1 MRQDTPQTTD
11 IAIIGMGCIF
21 PGSFHL
27 KDFWHLL
34 FNGTDAITDIPEDTH
49 WQITDYFDP
58 DPLRPDH
65 TYCRRG
71 GFIPKIS
78 FDPAAFGIPPN
89 NITATDTAQLLGL
102 EVAKMALEDAG
113 YTKAHPFLS
122 QARVNVILGVTG
134 TQELVI
140 PLGARLG
147 HPIWKNALDAAG
159 IGPDQKKQV
168 LDFIG
173 SSYAQWQENSFPGLL
188 GNVVAGRIANRF
200 NLSGTNSVSDAAC
213 ASSLSALHTAVM
225 ELTAHKCD
233 MSVTGGVDCLNDI
246 FMHMCFARTGVL
258 SHSSDARPFS
268 KDADGTV
275 LGEGIGMLV
284 LKRLSDAQTDKDRI
298 YAVIKG
304 MGTSSD
310 GKTSAIYAPDAK
322 GQQKALQDAY
332 GQTGIDPAS
341 VAMIEAH
348 GTGTRVGDKVEFD
361 ALTSCFGAQK
371 AKNKIAIGS
380 VKSMIGHTKA
390 AAGAAGI
397 IKAALALHHKVILPT
412 LKAEKPDP
420 ALDINNS
427 AFYLNNRSKP
437 WMPGSKDTSP
447 RRAGISAFGFGGS
460 NFHAVLE
467 EHAAK
472 KSHVSWDGSVQ
483 IAAFSAPDT
492 SGLLEK
498 IKAFETN
505 ITPDAN
511 MDEGEKSRLIA
522 WQAGASRKSFTPDHK
537 VRLLMVLHKDTD
549 PAALLEKARTV
560 AKKQDTA
567 RDPIYYGDGPASGKL
582 GFLFPG
588 QGSQYPDMGKDL
600 FAVFPEAMEALAL
613 AQTIFKAHT
622 CDTLDPEHACRELTD
637 FMFALPGHVQDRSV
651 SESHLR
657 HTQVAQVAIGAVSL
671 AMTLVLRRFGILP
684 HMACG
689 HSFGEL
695 CALHAAGWLDSSTLL
710 TLAAVRGK
718 HMAAAGRTGSDSGSM
733 LAVQAEIP
741 AIEALLSNLNL
752 DLVLA
757 NRNSPNQGV
766 VSGPTPDIE
775 KAAKA
780 CRKQKIRAVKLP
792 VAAAF
797 HSHLV
802 AEAAKPFNA
811 FAADQ
816 AIAPTEI
823 QVLSNTTGKP
833 YETDSEKIR
842 SVLGHQ
848 LMHPVCFMEN
858 IETMHK
864 NGVSLFVEA
873 GPKTVLTGL
882 VNRILD
888 ADTITAKSMDAS
900 CGKKSGLAD
909 LACVLCTIAAKG
921 FYVDLTQWEDPVKQP
936 EPKRMRMLLSGAN
949 PRPVPIK
956 NAAPVNTTATPKKS
970 AHTTETLPAS
980 ENTPEAPKSPETANP
995 VASAKPPETGKPLA
1009 GTKTPAPGKMPEP
1022 ELKQNAIK
1030 KNHENPAPPSRQFRP
1045 DTPGAAQQGYS
1056 MHTPSDMHPSAP
1068 QNAMHLVQKGLE
1080 AMQALQAQT
1089 ARTHEKFLETQAQA
1103 SDNLAAIMEQTRQF
1117 MAAPGTPSTG
1127 PAPGA
1132 LPNNPSPSSAPQQ
1145 TSSQYTPPGRV
1156 NGETPQQMPQTPV
1169 VHTSAAD
1176 PHAPAASQAD
1186 ADLHDD
1192 ADSRNRAF
1200 LLDQSGFRNETDTH
1214 DPDARDAGFRT
1225 ADPGASRIC
1234 AEQTASRPQQTP
1246 NGVTAAHAEPH
1257 DVVTPEAASPAHA
1270 AASKSSMPDIQ
1281 AVLFDTVSRLTG
1293 FPEEMLEPSMDI
1305 ESDLG
1310 IDSIKKVEI
1319 ISELEK
1325 HLPDTSGLTTESIG
1339 SVRTLTDICQ
1349 AISSREGVPKV
1360 GMERGSGTEKPS
1372 TEKTSEVQTDCTRLS
1387 QAQQSAD
1394 CSTQALSSAQP
1405 SADTKPQVEAA
1416 PESDPL
1422 SVSKASADNG
1432 LDAAPVADAPQPP
1445 EITKILVA
1453 AISEL
1458 TGFPEEMLEP
1468 GMDLESDL
1476 GIDSIKRVEILSR
1489 LEQSLGDGA
1498 GGLSGEAMAK
1508 LKTIADIVHFLE
1520 QTAPET
1526 QGPVKKNPFSPEKQP
1541 ELSKEPPDLI
1551 RRKIVLTPYPIQQIR
1566 FFNGSR
1572 IQVPENKKIYIT
1584 RDQVGVAKL
1593 LEKEFAH
1600 QGLAAHII
1608 DMGSESI
1615 PELPD
1620 AAGIVIVQD
1629 KWNPVHKE
1637 WNSTDARAAIGFVK
1651 SAFALVNKNAAHLM
1665 ASARQK
1671 GAFLTTVSFSGGSF
1685 GFGDKAYAAHPAYG
1699 GLAGLAKT
1707 ARLEWQDVLCHALDM
1722 PCDLNACKTLAEP
1735 AAAVMMTNGAVEMG
1749 LSGDSC
1755 MIPALKVSPVKK
1767 GKPGLTAKDVV
1778 VISGGAKGVTAACAA
1793 ALAKACAPAIALV
1806 GRSKAPVEEP
1816 QWAKDI
1822 TDPGRLKK
1830 AILTHAFAGQKP
1842 KPADVEKRYQ
1852 AICAGRQIRRTLD
1865 LIRSHGA
1872 QAAYWSTDI
1881 RDTSTLHQTMEDIRQ
1896 RFGPVTAVIHGAGVL
1911 EDKLI
1916 AEKKV
1921 EQFNRVFDTKVA
1933 GLHAL
1938 VDATAAD
1945 PLKYMILFSSIA
1957 ARTGNTGQCD
1967 YAMANEVLN
1976 KTAGC
1981 LAQKNPGCRYLA
1993 INWGPW
1999 DGGMVDD
2006 GLKRAFA
2013 KKGVG
2018 LIPLEA
2024 GCRQLLLEMENPDP
2038 YPVEVVIT
2046 APDRNQETKK
2056 APMLS
2061 QVTELAVSRDN
2072 LPVLDSHRINHEPVV
2087 PFALLAE
2094 VMAQAAEKNNP
2105 GLLFAGIDDMRLL
2118 KGIRPK
2124 DTCIDVAV
2132 NLGKCTP
2139 ADAGFTALASLTSAG
2154 EDRQEHTHTTAT
2166 VILQNTLP
2174 VPPVL
2179 SAWGRMKL
2187 APPKISAQ
2195 KAYETILFHGK
2206 ALQAIAA
2213 VTGISNKGIA
2223 VTASFGPSP
2232 DQWFT
2237 TPLQKHWV
2245 TDPLLLDAAFQAAI
2259 IWTWETRGQVCLP
2272 AFFANLR
2279 IYASFPRPQDSDSGN
2294 INSHRSS
2301 SSSSNQDNSTD
2312 DKHIQILFTV
2322 NENTEHGIKGY
2333 FTFLDADNT
2342 VVASI
2347 TGFDAV
2353 VDSTLHEKFK
2363 PKPLFDRPA
2372 ILAFA
2377 QGSPSA
2383 AFGEKY
2389 KVFDKER
2396 QIARLPRPP
2405 YFFMDRVLTADHDQW
2420 VMQPGGWIETQYDI
2434 PEDAWY
2440 FAANRTDT
2448 LPFCILLEIAL
2459 QPCGWLAAYAGSAL
2473 HSDVRLHFRNLGGK
2487 AVLHS
2492 NLKKDAGTLTI
2503 RARMTDV
2510 STAGGMI
2517 IQNFSFQVTNKGQII
2532 YQGTTSFGFFSAQAL
2547 AEQKGIRDS
2556 QLVPQDIFSLPDKS
2570 DSIQSNTSQSD
2581 TSSRQVKDTFEKHH
2595 PNTVNVSNLEIAAH
2609 MCPSRKLTASC
2620 PDMKTAK
2627 IPCPEKP
2634 VMVFAD
2640 DAPLTP
2646 DDPDTSPDS
2655 GMPAKA
2661 LRMIDTIAVM
2671 DIDGGRFGKGYI
2683 CAARK
2688 NNREEWFYDAHFYQD
2703 PVCPGSLGIES
2714 FVQTMRFFLLKKYKI
2729 DLRAFTPQLMSGQN
2743 HEWIYRGQIIPG
2755 SQEIQVHTHI
2765 RATDAVGETDVV
2777 RKADTVTDR
2786 YEIIA
2791 DGALTVDG
2799 ICIYEM
2805 KHFGVAFVKS

>member
-34 FNGTDAITDIPEDTH
+34 FNGTDAIADIPEDTH
-49 WQITDYFDP
+49 WQITDFFDP
-58 DPLRPDH
+58 DPSRPDH

-78 FDPAAFGIPPN
+78 FDPAAFGMPPN

-113 YTKAHPFLS
+113 YPKEHAFLS
-122 QARVNVILGVTG
+122 RARVNVILGVTG

-147 HPIWKNALDAAG
+147 HPIWKKALDAAG
-159 IGPDQKKQV
+159 IASDQKKQV
-168 LDFIG
+168 LDLIQ

-213 ASSLSALHTAVM
+213 ASSLSAMHTAVM

-233 MSVTGGVDCLNDI
+233 MSITGGVDCLNDI

-258 SHSSDARPFS
+258 SRTSDARPFS

-284 LKRLSDAQTDKDRI
+284 LKRLADAQKDKDRI

-322 GQQKALQDAY
+322 GQHKALQDAY
-332 GQTGIDPAS
+332 GRAGIDPAS

-348 GTGTRVGDKVEFD
+348 GTGTRVGDKVEFS
-361 ALTSCFGAQK
+361 ALSSCFGAQK
-371 AKNKIAIGS
+371 AKNSIAIGS

-412 LKAEKPDP
+412 LKADMPDP
-420 ALDINNS
+420 ELDINNS

-437 WMPGSKDTSP
+437 WVPGSSDAGP

-467 EHAAK
+467 EHDAK

-492 SGLLEK
+492 PGLLEK
-498 IKAFETN
+498 LNAFETQ
-505 ITPDAN
+505 ITPDQG
-511 MDEGEKSRLIA
+511 MDGGEKSRLIA
-522 WQAGASRKSFTPDHK
+522 WQAAASRKSFLPDQK
-537 VRLLMVLHKDTD
+537 MRLLMVLHRDTD
-549 PAALLEKARTV
+549 PGALLDQARTV
-560 AKKQDTA
+560 VENQGPS
-567 RDPIYYGDGPASGKL
+567 REQIYYGAGPARGKL

-613 AQTIFKAHT
+613 AQKIFKEHAG
-622 CDTLDPEHACRELTD
+622 DTLTRKEASQELTD

-651 SESHLR
+651 SESKLR

-695 CALHAAGWLDSSTLL
+695 CAMHAAGWIDSSTLL

-741 AIEALLSNLNL
+741 AIEALLSDLGL

-780 CRKQKIRAVKLP
+780 CRKHKIRAVKLP

-802 AEAAKPFNA
+802 ADAAKPFHA
-811 FAADQ
+811 FVADQ
-816 AIAPTEI
+816 AIVPTEI

-833 YETDSEKIR
+833 YETDPEKIR

-848 LMHPVCFMEN
+848 LMHPVRFMEN

-864 NGVSLFVEA
+864 NGVSLFIEA

-888 ADTITAKSMDAS
+888 ADAATAKGMDAS

-909 LACVLCTIAAKG
+909 LAGVLCTIAAKG
-921 FYVDLTQWEDPVKQP
+921 FCVDLTQWEDPVKLP
-936 EPKRMRMLLSGAN
+936 EPKRMRVLLSGAN
-949 PRPVPIK
+949 PRPAPIK
-956 NAAPVNTTATPKKS
+956 APAPVNATTPCKTP
-970 AHTTETLPAS
+970 APNRTTQPGS
-980 ENTPEAPKSPETANP
+980 ENTPETPTPLE
-995 VASAKPPETGKPLA
+995 SAKLSETGKPLEGA
-1009 GTKTPAPGKMPEP
+1009 KTPAPGKMQTPEK
-1022 ELKQNAIK
+1022 EQVSTN
-1030 KNHENPAPPSRQFRP
+1030 KNYNNPAPGSQQARP
-1045 DTPGAAQQGYS
+1045 DTPGALQQGYN
-1056 MHTPSDMHPSAP
+1056 MHTPSDMPPSAP
-1068 QNAMHLVQKGLE
+1068 QNAMHLVMKGLE
-1080 AMQALQAQT
+1080 SMQALQAQT

-1103 SDNLAAIMEQTRQF
+1103 SHTLAAIMEQTRQF
-1117 MAAPGTPSTG
+1117 MAAPGTPSAG
-1127 PAPGA
+1127 PAPGS
-1132 LPNNPSPSSAPQQ
+1132 LPDFQSPSQAPQHTYYQ
-1145 TSSQYTPPGRV
+1145 HTPPGRV
-1156 NGETPQQMPQTPV
+1156 NGETPKQMPQTPFV
-1169 VHTSAAD
+1169 QTSE
-1176 PHAPAASQAD
+1176 AASYVSTAFQ
-1186 ADLHDD
+1186 DD
-1192 ADSRNRAF
+1192 AGLRDHAGSRNEANTHDTAPSNAGF
-1200 LLDQSGFRNETDTH
+1200 SDSGFRDTATH
-1214 DPDARDAGFRT
+1214 AADFKNTGFRNSN
-1225 ADPGASRIC
+1225 AKDSGLSS
-1234 AEQTASRPQQTP
+1234 EQTDSRPGQTQDLP
-1246 NGVTAAHAEPH
+1246 PAAHAEPH
-1257 DVVTPEAASPAHA
+1257 DVVTPDAARPVHA
-1270 AASKSSMPDIQ
+1270 TVPKPRIPDIQ
-1281 AVLFDTVSRLTG
+1281 TVLFDTVSRLTG

-1349 AISSREGVPKV
+1349 AIAAQAPAIDD
-1360 GMERGSGTEKPS
+1360 GTEKLSS
-1372 TEKTSEVQTDCTRLS
+1372 TDKAFEAQTDS
-1387 QAQQSAD
+1387 S
-1394 CSTQALSSAQP
+1394 STQALFHAQQPADRSTQTSSHTQTP
-1405 SADTKPQVEAA
+1405 ADTKTHLEAA
-1416 PESDPL
+1416 PEGDMLFASKTAADP
-1422 SVSKASADNG
+1422 G
-1432 LDAAPVADAPQPP
+1432 PDAAPVAGTPQTA
-1445 EITKILVA
+1445 EITKILVDT
-1453 AISEL
+1453 ISEL
-1458 TGFPEEMLEP
+1458 TGFPQEMLEP
-1468 GMDLESDL
+1468 GMNLESDL

-1489 LEQSLGDGA
+1489 LEQALGDGA

-1508 LKTIADIVHFLE
+1508 LKTIQDIVNFLE
-1520 QTAPET
+1520 QTEPET
-1526 QGPVKKNPFSPEKQP
+1526 QAPLKKNPFLPEKQP
-1541 ELSKEPPDLI
+1541 KHTNAPPDLI
-1551 RRKIVLTPYPIQQIR
+1551 RREIVLTPYPIQQIR

-1584 RDQVGVAKL
+1584 RDQPGVARL
-1593 LEKEFAH
+1593 LEKEFTN
-1600 QGLAAHII
+1600 QGLAAQII
-1608 DMGSESI
+1608 DIGSDNI

-1629 KWNPVHKE
+1629 KWDSAREKWDSKDAPDA
-1637 WNSTDARAAIGFVK
+1637 TDFIK
-1651 SAFALVNKNAAHLM
+1651 SAFALVHKNAAHLM

-1671 GAFLTTVSFSGGSF
+1671 GAFFTTISFSGGSF
-1685 GFGDKAYAAHPAYG
+1685 GFDDAAFATHPVYG

-1722 PCDLNACKTLAEP
+1722 PCDMKACKTLAEP
-1735 AAAVMMTNGAVEMG
+1735 AAALMMTNGAVEMG
-1749 LSGDSC
+1749 LFGDNC
-1755 MIPALKVSPVKK
+1755 LIPALKVSPVKK

-1778 VISGGAKGVTAACAA
+1778 VISGGAKGVTAACAV

-1806 GRSKAPVEEP
+1806 GRSPAPLEEP
-1816 QWAKDI
+1816 QWAQDI
-1822 TDPGRLKK
+1822 TDQALLKK

-1842 KPADVEKRYQ
+1842 RPADVEKLYQ

-1865 LIRSHGA
+1865 RIRSHGA

-1881 RDTSTLHQTMEDIRQ
+1881 RDTRALHRTMDDIRQ

-1916 AEKKV
+1916 AEKKP

-1938 VDATAAD
+1938 VDATAKD

-1957 ARTGNTGQCD
+1957 ARTGNPGQCD
-1967 YAMANEVLN
+1967 YSMANEVLN
-1976 KTAGC
+1976 KTAGH
-1981 LAQKNPGCRYLA
+1981 LARKNPCCRYLA

-1999 DGGMVDD
+1999 DGGMVHD
-2006 GLKRAFA
+2006 GLKREFA

-2018 LIPLEA
+2018 LIPLAA
-2024 GCRQLLLEMENPDP
+2024 GCSQLLLEMENTDP
-2038 YPVEVVIT
+2038 YPVEIVIT
-2046 APDRNQETKK
+2046 APGRDQEKK
-2056 APMLS
+2056 KTPVLS

-2094 VMAQAAEKNNP
+2094 VMAHAAEKNNP
-2105 GLLFAGIDDMRLL
+2105 GLVFAGIDDMRLL

-2124 DTCIDVAV
+2124 DSRIDVAV

-2139 ADAGFTALASLTSAG
+2139 ADTGFTALASLTSAG
-2154 EDRQEHTHTTAT
+2154 DGRQRHTHTTAT
-2166 VILQNTLP
+2166 VILKDTLP
-2174 VPPVL
+2174 EPPVL
-2179 SAWGRMKL
+2179 STWGRMEL
-2187 APPKISAQ
+2187 APAKISAK

-2206 ALQAIAA
+2206 ALQAIDA
-2213 VTGISNKGIA
+2213 VTGISSKGIA
-2223 VTASFGPSP
+2223 VTASPGPSP

-2237 TPLQKHWV
+2237 TPLQKNWV

-2279 IYASFPRPQDSDSGN
+2279 IYASFHRPQDGGNNGNKNARNSRSQDSHADYKR
-2294 INSHRSS
+2294 IH
-2301 SSSSNQDNSTD
+2301 
-2312 DKHIQILFTV
+2312 ILFTV
-2322 NENTEHGIKGY
+2322 NENTEHSIKGY

-2347 TGFDAV
+2347 TGFEAV
-2353 VDSTLHEKFK
+2353 VDSTLHKKFK
-2363 PKPLFDRPA
+2363 PDPLFDRPA
-2372 ILAFA
+2372 ILQFA
-2377 QGSPSA
+2377 QGDPSA

-2389 KVFDKER
+2389 TVFDKER

-2405 YFFMDRVLTADHDQW
+2405 YFFMDRVLTADHAQW
-2420 VMQPGGWIETQYDI
+2420 VMQPGGWIETQYDV
-2434 PEDAWY
+2434 PADAWY
-2440 FAANRTDT
+2440 FTANRTDT
-2448 LPFCILLEIAL
+2448 MPFCILLEIAL
-2459 QPCGWLAAYAGSAL
+2459 QPCGWLAAFAGSAL
-2473 HSDVRLHFRNLGGK
+2473 HSDARLHFRNLGGK
-2487 AVLHS
+2487 AVLQA
-2492 NLKKDAGTLTI
+2492 NLTKEVGTLTI
-2503 RARMTDV
+2503 RTRMTDV

-2517 IQNFSFQVTNKGQII
+2517 IQTYSFQVLNKGQII
-2532 YQGTTSFGFFSAQAL
+2532 YQGTTSFGFFSARAL
-2547 AEQKGIRDS
+2547 AEQKGIRSSKLIPDNIS
-2556 QLVPQDIFSLPDKS
+2556 YPQDNSASL
-2570 DSIQSNTSQSD
+2570 QSNTSSRQED
-2581 TSSRQVKDTFEKHH
+2581 TSARHRQNTGDSPDT
-2595 PNTVNVSNLEIAAH
+2595 EIPAH
-2609 MCPSRKLTASC
+2609 YLDLKKAE
-2620 PDMKTAK
+2620 DH
-2627 IPCPEKP
+2627 CPEP

-2646 DDPDTSPDS
+2646 DDPDTSPDT

-2661 LRMIDTIAVM
+2661 LRMIDTIDVI
-2671 DIDGGRFGKGYI
+2671 DLDGGRFGKGYI
-2683 CAARK
+2683 RAARK
-2688 NNREEWFYDAHFYQD
+2688 NNPEEWFYDAHFYQD

-2714 FVQTMRFFLLKKYKI
+2714 FLQTMRYYLVKKYQI
-2729 DLRAFTPQLMSGQN
+2729 DPRAFTPRLISEQN

-2755 SQEIQVHTHI
+2755 KQLIQVHTHI
-2765 RATDAVGETDVV
+2765 RETASV
-2777 RKADTVTDR
+2777 RETAVTDR
-2786 YEIIA
+2786 YEVVA

-2805 KHFGVAFVKS
+2805 KHFGVAFVPVS

>member
-34 FNGTDAITDIPEDTH
+34 FNGTDAIEDIPEDTH
-49 WQITDYFDP
+49 WQIKDYFDP
-58 DPLRPDH
+58 DPSRSDH

-89 NITATDTAQLLGL
+89 NITATDTAQLLSL

-113 YTKAHPFLS
+113 YPKEHPFLS

-159 IGPDQKKQV
+159 IAPEQKKQI
-168 LDFIG
+168 LDTIQ

-200 NLSGTNSVSDAAC
+200 NLSGTNSVNDAAC

-233 MSVTGGVDCLNDI
+233 MSITGGVDCLNDI

-258 SHSSDARPFS
+258 SHTSDARPFS

-284 LKRLSDAQTDKDRI
+284 LKRLADAQKNKDRI

-322 GQQKALQDAY
+322 GQHKALQDAY
-332 GQTGIDPAS
+332 SQAGIDPAS

-371 AKNKIAIGS
+371 TKNSIAIGS

-412 LKAEKPDP
+412 LKADMPDP

-427 AFYLNNRSKP
+427 TFYLNNRSKP
-437 WMPGSKDTSP
+437 WVPGSGDASP

-467 EHAAK
+467 EHDAK

-492 SGLLEK
+492 PGLLEK
-498 IKAFETN
+498 LNAFETQ
-505 ITPDAN
+505 ITPDQG
-511 MDEGEKSRLIA
+511 MDGGEKSRRIA
-522 WQAGASRKSFTPDHK
+522 WQAAASRKSFTPDQEM
-537 VRLLMVLHKDTD
+537 RLLMVLHKDAD
-549 PAALLEKARTV
+549 PGALIDQARTV
-560 AKKQDTA
+560 VKKQGPS
-567 RDPIYYGDGPASGKL
+567 RDPIYYGVGPAKGKL

-613 AQTIFKAHT
+613 AQKIFKEHT
-622 CDTLDPEHACRELTD
+622 SDTLARKEAHQELTD
-637 FMFALPGHVQDRSV
+637 FMFALPGHLQDRSV
-651 SESHLR
+651 SESKLR
-657 HTQVAQVAIGAVSL
+657 HTRVAQVAIGAVSL

-684 HMACG
+684 HMTCG

-695 CALHAAGWLDSSTLL
+695 CAMQAAGWLDSSTLL
-710 TLAAVRGK
+710 TMAAVRGK
-718 HMAAAGRTGSDSGSM
+718 HMTAAGRTGSDSGSM

-741 AIEALLSNLNL
+741 AIEALLSDLGL

-775 KAAKA
+775 KAAQA

-802 AEAAKPFNA
+802 ADAARPFHA
-811 FAADQ
+811 FVADQ
-816 AIAPTEI
+816 AIVPTDI
-823 QVLSNTTGKP
+823 QVLSNTTGNP
-833 YETDSEKIR
+833 YETDPEKIR

-882 VNRILD
+882 VNRILASD
-888 ADTITAKSMDAS
+888 ATTAVSMDAS
-900 CGKKSGLAD
+900 CGRKSGLED
-909 LACVLCTIAAKG
+909 LAGVLCTIAAKG
-921 FYVDLTQWEDPVKQP
+921 FCVDLTQWEDPVKQP
-936 EPKRMRMLLSGAN
+936 EPKRMRVLLSGAN
-949 PRPVPIK
+949 PRPTPIK
-956 NAAPVNTTATPKKS
+956 APAPVNATARINATASAKTP
-970 AHTTETLPAS
+970 AHIKAKMPAS
-980 ENTPEAPKSPETANP
+980 ENPPDATKSPKTPTPLE
-995 VASAKPPETGKPLA
+995 SAKPSETGKPLEDA
-1009 GTKTPAPGKMPEP
+1009 KSPAPGKMPTP
-1022 ELKQNAIK
+1022 EKEQASTN
-1030 KNHENPAPPSRQFRP
+1030 KNYNNPAPVSQQARP
-1045 DTPGAAQQGYS
+1045 ELPGAMQQGYN

-1068 QNAMHLVQKGLE
+1068 QNAMHLVLKGLE
-1080 AMQALQAQT
+1080 TMQALQAQT

-1103 SDNLAAIMEQTRQF
+1103 SHTLAAIMEQTRQF
-1117 MAAPGTPSTG
+1117 MAAPGTPSAG
-1127 PAPGA
+1127 PAPGS
-1132 LPNNPSPSSAPQQ
+1132 LPDFQSPSRAPQQ
-1145 TSSQYTPPGRV
+1145 TSFSPTPPGRV
-1156 NGETPQQMPQTPV
+1156 NGETPQQMPQT
-1169 VHTSAAD
+1169 
-1176 PHAPAASQAD
+1176 SQ
-1186 ADLHDD
+1186 DL
-1192 ADSRNRAF
+1192 
-1200 LLDQSGFRNETDTH
+1200 T
-1214 DPDARDAGFRT
+1214 PT
-1225 ADPGASRIC
+1225 A
-1234 AEQTASRPQQTP
+1234 Q
-1246 NGVTAAHAEPH
+1246 AEPH
-1257 DVVTPEAASPAHA
+1257 DVVAPDAAPAHA
-1270 AASKSSMPDIQ
+1270 ADPKSSMSDIQ

-1293 FPEEMLEPSMDI
+1293 FPEEMLELSMDI

-1349 AISSREGVPKV
+1349 AIAAQAPVPDDGKKILSSTDKAFEAQAD
-1360 GMERGSGTEKPS
+1360 SS
-1372 TEKTSEVQTDCTRLS
+1372 TQTLS
-1387 QAQQSAD
+1387 HARQHAD
-1394 CSTQALSSAQP
+1394 CSTQALTHTQTP
-1405 SADTKPQVEAA
+1405 ADTKTHLDAA
-1416 PESDPL
+1416 PRGDTLFASKTAADP
-1422 SVSKASADNG
+1422 G
-1432 LDAAPVADAPQPP
+1432 PDAAPVAGAPQTA
-1445 EITKILVA
+1445 EITKILVDT
-1453 AISEL
+1453 ISEL

-1468 GMDLESDL
+1468 GMNLESDL

-1489 LEQSLGDGA
+1489 LEQALGDGA

-1508 LKTIADIVHFLE
+1508 LKTIQDIVNFLE
-1520 QTAPET
+1520 QTEPET
-1526 QGPVKKNPFSPEKQP
+1526 QAPVKKNPFLPEKQP
-1541 ELSKEPPDLI
+1541 EQTNEPPDLI
-1551 RRKIVLTPYPIQQIR
+1551 RREIVLTPYPIQQIR

-1584 RDQVGVAKL
+1584 RDQPGVARL
-1593 LEKEFAH
+1593 LEKEFTN
-1600 QGLAAHII
+1600 QGLAAQII
-1608 DMGSESI
+1608 DIGSDNI

-1629 KWNPVHKE
+1629 KWNSAQEK
-1637 WNSTDARAAIGFVK
+1637 WDSKDAQDATDFIK
-1651 SAFALVNKNAAHLM
+1651 SAFALVHKNAAHLM

-1671 GAFLTTVSFSGGSF
+1671 GAFLTTISFSGGSF
-1685 GFGDKAYAAHPAYG
+1685 GFGDTAFATHPVYG

-1722 PCDLNACKTLAEP
+1722 PCDMKACKTLAEP
-1735 AAAVMMTNGAVEMG
+1735 AAALMMTNGAVEMG
-1749 LSGDSC
+1749 LFGDNC

-1778 VISGGAKGVTAACAA
+1778 VISGGAKGVTAACAV
-1793 ALAKACAPAIALV
+1793 ALAKACAPAIALL
-1806 GRSKAPVEEP
+1806 GRSPAPVEEP
-1816 QWAKDI
+1816 QWAQDI
-1822 TDPGRLKK
+1822 TDQALLKK

-1842 KPADVEKRYQ
+1842 RPADIEKLYQ
-1852 AICAGRQIRRTLD
+1852 GICAGRQIRRTLD

-1881 RDTSTLHQTMEDIRQ
+1881 RDTSALHRTMDDIRQ
-1896 RFGPVTAVIHGAGVL
+1896 KFGPVTAVIHGAGVL

-1916 AEKKV
+1916 AEKKPG
-1921 EQFNRVFDTKVA
+1921 QFNRVFDTKVA

-1938 VDATAAD
+1938 VDATAKD

-1957 ARTGNTGQCD
+1957 ARTGNPGQCD

-1976 KTAGC
+1976 KTAGH

-1999 DGGMVDD
+1999 DGGMVHD
-2006 GLKRAFA
+2006 GLKREFT

-2018 LIPLEA
+2018 LIPLED

-2038 YPVEVVIT
+2038 YPVEIVIT
-2046 APDRNQETKK
+2046 APGRDQKK
-2056 APMLS
+2056 KKTPVLS

-2094 VMAQAAEKNNP
+2094 VMAHAAEKNNP
-2105 GLLFAGIDDMRLL
+2105 GLVFAGIDDMRLL

-2124 DTCIDVAV
+2124 DSRIDVAV

-2154 EDRQEHTHTTAT
+2154 DGRQRHIHATAT
-2166 VILQNTLP
+2166 VILKDKLP
-2174 VPPVL
+2174 EPPVL
-2179 SAWGRMKL
+2179 SPWGRMEL
-2187 APPKISAQ
+2187 APAKISAK

-2206 ALQAIAA
+2206 ALQAIDA
-2213 VTGISNKGIA
+2213 VTGISGKGIA
-2223 VTASFGPSP
+2223 VTAFPGPSP
-2232 DQWFT
+2232 DLWFT
-2237 TPLQKHWV
+2237 TPLQTNWI

-2259 IWTWETRGQVCLP
+2259 IWTWETRDQVCLP

-2279 IYASFPRPQDSDSGN
+2279 IYASFHRTQDGGNNGNKNARNSRSQDS
-2294 INSHRSS
+2294 HA
-2301 SSSSNQDNSTD
+2301 D
-2312 DKHIQILFTV
+2312 DKRIHILFTV
-2322 NENTEHGIKGY
+2322 NENTEHSIKGY
-2333 FTFLDADNT
+2333 FTFLDANNT

-2347 TGFDAV
+2347 TGFEAV
-2353 VDSTLHEKFK
+2353 VDSTLHDKFK
-2363 PKPLFDRPA
+2363 PRPLFDRSA
-2372 ILAFA
+2372 ILQFA

-2389 KVFDKER
+2389 KVFDNDR

-2405 YFFMDRVLTADHDQW
+2405 YFFMDRVLTADHAQW

-2440 FAANRTDT
+2440 FTANRTDT
-2448 LPFCILLEIAL
+2448 MPFCILLEIAL

-2473 HSDVRLHFRNLGGK
+2473 HSDARLHFRNLGGK
-2487 AVLHS
+2487 AVLQA
-2492 NLKKDAGTLTI
+2492 NLTKDVGTLTI
-2503 RARMTDV
+2503 RTRMTDV

-2517 IQNFSFQVTNKGQII
+2517 IQNYSLQVLNKGQII

-2547 AEQKGIRDS
+2547 AEQKGIRKS
-2556 QLVPQDIFSLPDKS
+2556 LLVPDNISYLQDKS
-2570 DSIQSNTSQSD
+2570 ASLKSN
-2581 TSSRQVKDTFEKHH
+2581 TSSRQKDNFTRHSHKENNFPDPE
-2595 PNTVNVSNLEIAAH
+2595 T
-2609 MCPSRKLTASC
+2609 TAPC
-2620 PDMKTAK
+2620 PDLKKTAEH
-2627 IPCPEKP
+2627 CPEP

-2646 DDPDTSPDS
+2646 DDPDTNPDT
-2655 GMPAKA
+2655 GMPSKA
-2661 LRMIDTIAVM
+2661 LRMIDTIDVM
-2671 DIDGGRFGKGYI
+2671 DLDGGRFGSGYVR
-2683 CAARK
+2683 AARK
-2688 NNREEWFYDAHFYQD
+2688 NNPEEWFYDAHFYQD

-2714 FVQTMRFFLLKKYKI
+2714 FLQTMRCFLVKKYDI
-2729 DLRAFTPQLMSGQN
+2729 DFQSFTPRLISGQN

-2755 SQEIQVHTHI
+2755 NQLIQVHTHI
-2765 RATDAVGETDVV
+2765 RET
-2777 RKADTVTDR
+2777 AAVTDR
-2786 YEIIA
+2786 YEVVA

-2805 KHFGVAFVKS
+2805 KQFGVAFVPVP

>member
-34 FNGTDAITDIPEDTH
+34 FNGTDAIADIPEDTH
-49 WQITDYFDP
+49 WQITDFFDP
-58 DPLRPDH
+58 DPSRPDH
-65 TYCRRG
+65 IYCRRG

-113 YTKAHPFLS
+113 YPKEHPFLT

-159 IGPDQKKQV
+159 IAPEQKKQV
-168 LDFIG
+168 LDLIQ

-233 MSVTGGVDCLNDI
+233 MSITGGVDCLNDI

-258 SHSSDARPFS
+258 SHTSDARPFS
-268 KDADGTV
+268 RDADGTV

-284 LKRLSDAQTDKDRI
+284 LKRLADAQKDKDRI

-332 GQTGIDPAS
+332 GRAGIDPAS

-348 GTGTRVGDKVEFD
+348 GTGTRVGDKVEFS
-361 ALTSCFGAQK
+361 ALSSCFGAQK
-371 AKNKIAIGS
+371 EKNSIAIGS

-412 LKAEKPDP
+412 LKADIPDP
-420 ALDINNS
+420 ELDINNS

-437 WMPGSKDTSP
+437 WVPASSDTGP

-467 EHAAK
+467 EHNAQK
-472 KSHVSWDGSVQ
+472 THVSWDGSVQ

-492 SGLLEK
+492 PGLLEK
-498 IKAFETN
+498 LKAFEAG
-505 ITPDAN
+505 ITPDPG
-511 MDEGEKSRLIA
+511 MDGGETSRLIA
-522 WQAGASRKSFTPDHK
+522 WHAAASRKSFSPDQQI
-537 VRLLMVLHKDTD
+537 RLLMVLHRDTD
-549 PAALLEKARTV
+549 PRELLDQARTV
-560 AKKQDTA
+560 VEKQGPS
-567 RDPIYYGDGPASGKL
+567 REQIYYGAGPVRGKL

-600 FAVFPEAMEALAL
+600 FAVFPEAMEALNL
-613 AQTIFKAHT
+613 AQKIFKEHAS
-622 CDTLDPEHACRELTD
+622 DTLARTEVRQELTD

-651 SESHLR
+651 SESALR

-695 CALHAAGWLDSSTLL
+695 SAMQAAGWIDNTTLL

-733 LAVQAEIP
+733 LAVQADMP
-741 AIEALLSNLNL
+741 AIEALLSDLGL

-775 KAAKA
+775 KAARA

-802 AEAAKPFNA
+802 ADAAKPFNA

-816 AIAPTEI
+816 AIAPTDI

-833 YETDSEKIR
+833 YGTDPEKIR

-848 LMHPVCFMEN
+848 LMHPVRFMEN

-888 ADTITAKSMDAS
+888 ADTVTAKGMDDS

-909 LACVLCTIAAKG
+909 LAGVLCTIAAKG
-921 FYVDLTQWEDPVKQP
+921 FCVDLTQWEDPVKQP
-936 EPKRMRMLLSGAN
+936 EPKRMRVLLSGAN
-949 PRPVPIK
+949 PRPTPMK
-956 NAAPVNTTATPKKS
+956 APAPVNAASPVNETAPCKTPAHTTATKPG
-970 AHTTETLPAS
+970 S
-980 ENTPEAPKSPETANP
+980 ENTPETPKPLE
-995 VASAKPPETGKPLA
+995 SAKLSETGKPLES
-1009 GTKTPAPGKMPEP
+1009 TKTPAPGKMPAP
-1022 ELKQNAIK
+1022 EKKQVSTN
-1030 KNHENPAPPSRQFRP
+1030 KNYNNPAPVSQQARP
-1045 DTPGAAQQGYS
+1045 DTPGALQQGYS

-1068 QNAMHLVQKGLE
+1068 QNAMHLVLKGLE
-1080 AMQALQAQT
+1080 SMQALQAQT
-1089 ARTHEKFLETQAQA
+1089 ARTHEKFLETQSQA
-1103 SDNLAAIMEQTRQF
+1103 SHALAAIMEQTRQF
-1117 MAAPGTPSTG
+1117 MAAPGTPSPG
-1127 PAPGA
+1127 PALGSPSDFQS
-1132 LPNNPSPSSAPQQ
+1132 PSPAPRH
-1145 TSSQYTPPGRV
+1145 TSFSQTPPGRV
-1156 NGETPQQMPQTPV
+1156 NGEIPQQMPQTPFIQAG
-1169 VHTSAAD
+1169 AA
-1176 PHAPAASQAD
+1176 PSHVPPASQAD
-1186 ADLHDD
+1186 AGRHDGT
-1192 ADSRNRAF
+1192 DSRNRATF
-1200 LLDQSGFRNETDTH
+1200 QDHSGLPDETAAH
-1214 DPDARDAGFRT
+1214 DPASGDPGVRDAGLR
-1225 ADPGASRIC
+1225 S
-1234 AEQTASRPQQTP
+1234 
-1246 NGVTAAHAEPH
+1246 AEPH
-1257 DVVTPEAASPAHA
+1257 DVAIPEAAAP
-1270 AASKSSMPDIQ
+1270 KSGMTDIQ
-1281 AVLFDTVSRLTG
+1281 AVLFGTVSRLTG

-1325 HLPDTSGLTTESIG
+1325 HLPDTTGLSTESIG
-1339 SVRTLTDICQ
+1339 SVRTLSDICQ
-1349 AISSREGVPKV
+1349 AIAAQAPAPDAGPGKI
-1360 GMERGSGTEKPS
+1360 SGTD
-1372 TEKTSEVQTDCTRLS
+1372 KTFEAQT
-1387 QAQQSAD
+1387 A
-1394 CSTQALSSAQP
+1394 CSTQALSHAPQP
-1405 SADTKPQVEAA
+1405 ADCCSTQALSNTQPPADTKTHGESAPGGDTLFASKNAA
-1416 PESDPL
+1416 DP
-1422 SVSKASADNG
+1422 G
-1432 LDAAPVADAPQPP
+1432 PDAAPVGGAPQTP
-1445 EITKILVA
+1445 EITKILVDT
-1453 AISEL
+1453 ISEL

-1468 GMDLESDL
+1468 GMNLESDL

-1489 LEQSLGDGA
+1489 LEQALGDGA

-1508 LKTIADIVHFLE
+1508 LETIQDIVHFLE
-1520 QTAPET
+1520 KTAPET
-1526 QGPVKKNPFSPEKQP
+1526 QGPVKKNPFLPEKQP
-1541 ELSKEPPDLI
+1541 KDAKEPPDLI
-1551 RRKIVLTPYPIQQIR
+1551 RREIVLTPYPIQQIR

-1584 RDQVGVAKL
+1584 RDQPGVARL
-1593 LEKEFAH
+1593 LEKEFTN
-1600 QGLAAHII
+1600 QGLAAELI
-1608 DMGSESI
+1608 DIGSENM

-1629 KWNPVHKE
+1629 KWNISDAE
-1637 WNSTDARAAIGFVK
+1637 AATDFIK
-1651 SAFALVNKNAAHLM
+1651 CAFALVHKNAVHLM

-1671 GAFLTTVSFSGGSF
+1671 GAFLTTICFSGGSF
-1685 GFGDKAYAAHPAYG
+1685 GFGDAAFATHPVYG

-1722 PCDLNACKTLAEP
+1722 PCDMKACKTLAEP
-1735 AAAVMMTNGAVEMG
+1735 AAALMMTNGAVEMG
-1749 LSGDSC
+1749 LFGDNC

-1793 ALAKACAPAIALV
+1793 ALAKACRPAIALL
-1806 GRSKAPVEEP
+1806 GRSPAPVEEP
-1816 QWAKDI
+1816 QWAQDI
-1822 TDPGRLKK
+1822 TDPARLKK
-1830 AILTHAFAGQKP
+1830 AILTHAFTGQKP
-1842 KPADVEKRYQ
+1842 RPADVEKLYQ

-1881 RDTSTLHQTMEDIRQ
+1881 RDTSALHRTMQDIRQ
-1896 RFGPVTAVIHGAGVL
+1896 RFGPITAVIHGAGVL

-1916 AEKKV
+1916 PEKKP

-1933 GLHAL
+1933 GLHNL

-1945 PLKYMILFSSIA
+1945 PLKHMILFSSIA
-1957 ARTGNTGQCD
+1957 ARTGNPGQCD

-1976 KTAGC
+1976 KTAGR

-1999 DGGMVDD
+1999 DGGMVHD
-2006 GLKRAFA
+2006 GLKREFA

-2018 LIPLEA
+2018 LIPLAA
-2024 GCRQLLLEMENPDP
+2024 GCSQLLLEMENTDP
-2038 YPVEVVIT
+2038 YPVEIVIT
-2046 APDRNQETKK
+2046 APGRDQEKK
-2056 APMLS
+2056 APVLS

-2094 VMAQAAEKNNP
+2094 VMAHAAEKNNP
-2105 GLLFAGIDDMRLL
+2105 GLVFAGIDDMRLL

-2124 DTCIDVAV
+2124 DSRIDVAV

-2139 ADAGFTALASLTSAG
+2139 ADTGYTALASLTSAG
-2154 EDRQEHTHTTAT
+2154 DGGQAHTHTTAT
-2166 VILQNTLP
+2166 VILKDTLP
-2174 VPPVL
+2174 EPPVI
-2179 SAWGRMKL
+2179 SAWGRMDL
-2187 APPKISAQ
+2187 APAKISAQ
-2195 KAYETILFHGK
+2195 KAYETILFHGQ
-2206 ALQAIAA
+2206 ALQAIDA
-2213 VTGISNKGIA
+2213 VTGISSKGIA
-2223 VTASFGPSP
+2223 VTASPAPPP

-2237 TPLQKHWV
+2237 TPLQKNWV

-2279 IYASFPRPQDSDSGN
+2279 IYASFHRPQNNGN
-2294 INSHRSS
+2294 NGNTNARNRGS
-2301 SSSSNQDNSTD
+2301 QDNSAY
-2312 DKHIQILFTV
+2312 DKRIHILFTV
-2322 NENTEHGIKGY
+2322 NENTEHSIKGY

-2342 VVASI
+2342 VVLSI
-2347 TGFDAV
+2347 TGFEAV
-2353 VDSTLHEKFK
+2353 VDSTLHKKFK
-2363 PKPLFDRPA
+2363 PLPLFDRPS
-2372 ILAFA
+2372 ILEFA
-2377 QGSPSA
+2377 EGSPSA

-2389 KVFDKER
+2389 TVFDKER

-2405 YFFMDRVLTADHDQW
+2405 YFFMDRVLTADHAQW
-2420 VMQPGGWIETQYDI
+2420 VMQPGGWIETQYDV

-2448 LPFCILLEIAL
+2448 MPFCILLEIAL

-2473 HSDVRLHFRNLGGK
+2473 HSDARLHFRNLGGK
-2487 AVLHS
+2487 AVLQA
-2492 NLKKDAGTLTI
+2492 NLTKDAGSLTI
-2503 RARMTDV
+2503 RTRMTDV

-2517 IQNFSFQVTNKGQII
+2517 IQNFVFQVINKGQMV

-2547 AEQKGIRDS
+2547 AEQKGIRKS
-2556 QLVPQDIFSLPDKS
+2556 LLVTDNISSPQNTAAFL
-2570 DSIQSNTSQSD
+2570 QSS
-2581 TSSRQVKDTFEKHH
+2581 TSSRQENSSTRHSHNTGDFPDTE
-2595 PNTVNVSNLEIAAH
+2595 
-2609 MCPSRKLTASC
+2609 TASPY
-2620 PDMKTAK
+2620 PDLKKAADH
-2627 IPCPEKP
+2627 CPEP
-2634 VMVFAD
+2634 VMIFTD

-2646 DDPDTSPDS
+2646 DDLHTSPDT

-2661 LRMIDTIAVM
+2661 LRMIDTIDVM
-2671 DIDGGRFGKGYI
+2671 DMDGGIFSKGYI
-2683 CAARK
+2683 RAARK
-2688 NNREEWFYDAHFYQD
+2688 NNPEEWFYDAHFYQD

-2714 FVQTMRFFLLKKYKI
+2714 FLQTMRCFLVKKYGI
-2729 DLRAFTPQLMSGQN
+2729 DPVTYTPRLISGQT
-2743 HEWIYRGQIIPG
+2743 HEWIYRGQIVP
-2755 SQEIQVHTHI
+2755 SNRQIQVHTHI
-2765 RATDAVGETDVV
+2765 RESAVVQKSGTGTDGYEVV
-2777 RKADTVTDR
+2777 
-2786 YEIIA
+2786 A

-2805 KHFGVAFVKS
+2805 KNFGVAFIPVP